1 MTEDCTEKLI
11 EGLYETLYT
20 PLVRWCRLMTGDL
33 QTAEELVQEAFL
45 RALLHGEV
53 LAGLA
58 ESQQRAWFYHTIK
71 NLYVDRVRRGK
82 WEMTVDRFPESQ
94 AEHEASEA
102 LFMVEW
108 GELLT
113 FLPGLE
119 RHIFVLRYLHGYTSE
134 QIGKMM
140 HMPAGT
146 VRSKLHDARKRLRQL
161 IGQR

>member
-11 EGLYETLYT
+11 EKLYEKLYT
-20 PLVRWCRLMTGDL
+20 QLVRWCQPMTGDL

-45 RALLHGEV
+45 RALLHGE
-53 LAGLA
+53 LLSKLT
-58 ESQQRAWFYHTIK
+58 ESQQKAWLYQTVK
-71 NLYVDRVRRGK
+71 NLHIDHIRRGK
-82 WEMTVDRFPESQ
+82 WELTVDGS
-94 AEHEASEA
+94 AELQEDPGISEA

-108 GELLT
+108 GELLAY
-113 FLPGLE
+113 LPRLE
-119 RHIFVLRYLHGYTSE
+119 GHIFVLRYLHGYTSQ

-161 IGQR
+161 IGQQ